1 MGIFCRFIKGFINRK
16 KPLCPENIEFVR
28 LVQYKYLMKLR
39 DHIPRNVLDKSW
51 LQPPSIL
58 EEVRFAA
65 GPSSCTDLVQVV
77 KLFR

>member
-1 MGIFCRFIKGFINRK
+1 MDIFYRFIKGFINRK

-58 EEVRFAA
+58 EEVRFVAS
-65 GPSSCTDLVQVV
+65 PSMCADLAQVV
-77 KLFR
+77 KLL

>member
-1 MGIFCRFIKGFINRK
+1 M
-16 KPLCPENIEFVR
+16 R

-65 GPSSCTDLVQVV
+65 SPSLCADLAQVV
-77 KLFR
+77 KLL